1 MEDWSISLGNTLLAS
16 IVCLIWY
23 VVGLWEEKD
32 VKVSE
37 EATSLTSAEKKVR
50 SVDKE
55 ENFNNG
61 SSGHLFAEGGEGH
74 LYMLPEEGRHQLI
87 AEQSKRRQE
96 EIQQSTM
103 QLQEEKAPIQ
113 TQKEKKKTMT
123 KSLEVKQQEGLI
135 AEQSKR
141 RQEEIQ
147 STMQLQEEKA
157 PIQNQKEE
165 KQTMTKS
172 LDVLKQ
178 QGPTTFQW
186 PQNASL
192 LESARPTTSTVLSS
206 ALEDKLKDLGI
217 FRAGRADGSNCQ
229 KVDGAARRCGLEL
242 TKKQVRV
249 SFDTFMAKSRP
260 GLESDEEVKEM
271 SPKPKRKG
279 NSKRNNNVKEK
290 KAVEPATSRYEKKE
304 NRTMIRTGGWS
315 NPAWKMVQPQPSQVL
330 VRAF

>member
-1 MEDWSISLGNTLLAS
+1 MGVIAGHRSMEDWSISLGNTLLAS

-32 VKVSE
+32 VKVSSE
-37 EATSLTSAEKKVR
+37 VEAARTLTSAEKKVR

-61 SSGHLFAEGGEGH
+61 SQGHLFAEGGEGH
-74 LYMLPEEGRHQLI
+74 LYMLPEEGRHLLI
-87 AEQSKRRQE
+87 AEQN
-96 EIQQSTM
+96 
-103 QLQEEKAPIQ
+103 
-113 TQKEKKKTMT
+113 
-123 KSLEVKQQEGLI
+123 
-135 AEQSKR
+135 KR

-157 PIQNQKEE
+157 PIQTQKEE
-165 KQTMTKS
+165 KKTTTKS

-217 FRAGRADGSNCQ
+217 FRAGGDDDGSNWQ
-229 KVDGAARRCGLEL
+229 K
-242 TKKQVRV
+242 Q
-249 SFDTFMAKSRP
+249 
-260 GLESDEEVKEM
+260 
-271 SPKPKRKG
+271 
-279 NSKRNNNVKEK
+279 
-290 KAVEPATSRYEKKE
+290 
-304 NRTMIRTGGWS
+304 
-315 NPAWKMVQPQPSQVL
+315 
-330 VRAF
+330 